1 MQNVLI
7 TPSLS
12 HLSFLLDGKELGK
25 EIAKL
30 KFGEKGTFSIN
41 MTLSGLND
49 FSRLSGIPNFINF
62 CVYESNY
69 SNGKGY
75 RILEFYTVHLPLMM
89 MNSPYIDL
97 SFDLLNIDEN
107 FKPMERGFEGDISTP
122 IFDFEKAFVSLKVF
136 YSYEDFSN
144 VENIDNIF
152 YDLKNVI
159 LNTKLPLKQVI
170 K

>member
-30 KFGEKGTFSIN
+30 KFGEKSTFSIN

-49 FSRLSGIPNFINF
+49 FSRISGIPHFINF

-69 SNGKGY
+69 STGKGY
-75 RILEFYTVHLPLMM
+75 RILEFYTIHLPLMM
-89 MNSPYIDL
+89 MNSPYID
-97 SFDLLNIDEN
+97 FNFALLDIDEN
-107 FKPMERGFEGDISTP
+107 FKPMEGGFEGDI
-122 IFDFEKAFVSLKVF
+122 FDDCIRFRKSFC
-136 YSYEDFSN
+136 FS
-144 VENIDNIF
+144 ENILF
-152 YDLKNVI
+152 L
-159 LNTKLPLKQVI
+159 
-170 K
+170 